1 MLVLDAM
8 DEKKTKM
15 PLKVWKKTKQTIKLL
30 FLNSFLEC
38 DKLYVDVNFMFI
50 IHFVDWINLE

>member
-1 MLVLDAM
+1 
-8 DEKKTKM
+8 M